1 MAVESGRDEHK
12 SPVVFT
18 ITSEEYNIVGEDK
31 SLKVAES
38 LFRASEVVNCS
49 SGGGGGGYG
58 FCLYNCHRVLLRSG
72 FYSVNGEK
80 GLVCF

>member
-1 MAVESGRDEHK
+1 MVSGCDEHK

-18 ITSEEYNIVGEDK
+18 ITSEEYNNIAGKDK

-49 SGGGGGGYG
+49 GGGGGGYG
-58 FCLYNCHRVLLRSG
+58 FCPHNGRRVLLRSG

-80 GLVCF
+80 GLVRF